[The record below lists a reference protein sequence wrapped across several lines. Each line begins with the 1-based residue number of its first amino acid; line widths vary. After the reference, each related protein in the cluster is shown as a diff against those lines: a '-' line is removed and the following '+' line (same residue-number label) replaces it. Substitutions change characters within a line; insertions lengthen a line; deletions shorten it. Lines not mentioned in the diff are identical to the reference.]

1 MQWTNKSMLTTTNP
15 CLPTSCRWHT
25 LYGIQWKQQ
34 FTKSTWSNQLLM
46 RLPIKEWRKGFF
58 GCVSKFVVFQ
68 KSKNKTII
76 LEHDVQKI
84 FFFLKNMKNLF
95 LCKGIPKSSF
105 NLNGRPSRTQSRDVL
120 KGNLGKFWKAHWR
133 NPLKIFRWHFKTL
146 KKAFQILLMK
156 MGSLNHLSSLR
167 SA

>member
-1 MQWTNKSMLTTTNP
+1 MT
-15 CLPTSCRWHT
+15 HT
-25 LYGIQWKQQ
+25 LWHPVEATVHKIYLKQ
-34 FTKSTWSNQLLM
+34 STPYEAPNQRM
-46 RLPIKEWRKGFF
+46 EKGVLWVCFKIR
-58 GCVSKFVVFQ
+58 CVSKIKEQ
-68 KSKNKTII
+68 NHNSWTWCSK
-76 LEHDVQKI
+76 D